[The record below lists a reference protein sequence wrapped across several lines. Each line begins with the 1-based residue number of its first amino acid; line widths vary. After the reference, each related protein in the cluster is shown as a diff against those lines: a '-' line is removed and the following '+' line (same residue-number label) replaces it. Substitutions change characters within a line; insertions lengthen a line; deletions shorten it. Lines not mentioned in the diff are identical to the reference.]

1 MDLTIFIKDILKTK
15 PEKVITKK
23 QPEGGAFAVMLRKE
37 TTDHIRSWRFI
48 VLVALI
54 VLTFIAAIYT
64 SLSNIKPAGAA
75 SLNPDQNLLYLKLLT
90 VTDNTIPPFH
100 IFLSFLAPLLGIG
113 LGFDAINSEKNNG
126 TLIRLMAQP
135 IYRDN
140 LLLAKFSS
148 ALLIISSL
156 FIVLA
161 LLMIGTG
168 LILTGVRMEP
178 DEALRIT
185 GFVFVTITYVAFWL
199 ALSMTLSIV
208 FKQAATSAI
217 TCIGLWLFFTVF
229 YQILVNVALRSLL
242 PDPAQL
248 TQEQAIAYNDVVLN
262 ILRISPNQLYTDAV
276 TTLLMPSVRSLGPL
290 TMEQMAG
297 AIPSPLPF
305 TQSLMVVWPQ
315 FSGLLASVT
324 CCFGLAY
331 FLFMRREIR
340 S

>member
-1 MDLTIFIKDILKTK
+1 MDLTIFIKDILKPK
-15 PEKVITKK
+15 PEKVITKG
-23 QPEGGAFAVMLRKE
+23 QPERGAFAVMLRKE

-64 SLSNIKPAGAA
+64 SLSNIKPTGAMFP
-75 SLNPDQNLLYLKLLT
+75 NPDQNFLYLKLLT

-135 IYRDN
+135 VYRDN

-161 LLMIGTG
+161 LLMIGAG

-178 DEALRIT
+178 DEVLRIT

-242 PDPAQL
+242 PDAAQL

-305 TQSLMVVWPQ
+305 TQSLLVVWPQ

-331 FLFMRREIR
+331 YLFMRREIR